1 LAATLLARIAPQTI
15 ARDKNSKSKTN
26 GNDSGLNFEAQLWAA
41 AGKMRGHLA
50 IRGIDAN
57 LGPRNADSFRT
68 DLQAADV
75 ENNGERFEQKM
86 KRLVAALQGQ
96 QIQAAKLDGAITE
109 NLKELGY
116 CSARQRTV
124 CVRNPWPSGTWHGRG
139 S

>member
-1 LAATLLARIAPQTI
+1 
-15 ARDKNSKSKTN
+15 
-26 GNDSGLNFEAQLWAA
+26 
-41 AGKMRGHLA
+41 MRGHFA

-124 CVRNPWPSGTWHGRG
+124 CVRNPWPSGTWHDRG